1 MVLLQLEQPEG
12 FVTVHEYATGT
23 GVVPQVGKIELLE
36 RATDAGEHK
45 ILEYGLMT
53 LVGGLITQMVWV
65 ATSKPHGF
73 LTRSSIVYTP
83 GIRN

>member
-1 MVLLQLEQPEG
+1 MEFELLVNVKFELAALGDEIVLLQLVQFVG

-45 ILEYGLMT
+45 ILE
-53 LVGGLITQMVWV
+53 
-65 ATSKPHGF
+65 
-73 LTRSSIVYTP
+73 
-83 GIRN
+83 

>member
-1 MVLLQLEQPEG
+1 MLLQLEQLEG

-23 GVVPQVGKIELLE
+23 EVVPQVGKMELLE
-36 RATDAGEHK
+36 SAPDAGEHRM
-45 ILEYGLMT
+45 LEYGPMT

-65 ATSKPHGF
+65 ATSKPHRF
-73 LTRSSIVYTP
+73 FTRSSIVYTP